1 MHLTV
6 ATRTKYDE
14 ARREMATA
22 AGMHGDGHQQQPLK
36 DEFRR
41 LKKATLSFLPA
52 AAVAAASRVLSY
64 GGLCRLANMTPHL
77 HSPAASAPG

>member
-14 ARREMATA
+14 ARREMAATAA
-22 AGMHGDGHQQQPLK
+22 AGMQGDGQRQQPLK

-52 AAVAAASRVLSY
+52 AAAASRVLSY